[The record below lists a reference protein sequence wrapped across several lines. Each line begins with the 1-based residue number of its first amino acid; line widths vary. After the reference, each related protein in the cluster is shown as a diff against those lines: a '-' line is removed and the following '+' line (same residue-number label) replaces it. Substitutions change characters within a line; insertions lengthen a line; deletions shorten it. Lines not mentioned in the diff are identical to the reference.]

1 MKKNY
6 FSRLLIVLGLFILFT
21 LISAK
26 SYANYIFNDLSN
38 NIFRLHILANSDSSE
53 DQELKLKVRDEIIKY
68 IQNLTKD
75 STSKSEVISICKEN
89 INELQLIAEQTILN
103 NGYSYP
109 VTVQIGNFYFPTK
122 YYGNVSM
129 PAGYYDALRIKI
141 GEAKGQNWWC
151 SLFPALCFTDVS
163 NGVID
168 SKAKDNLSNNLN
180 DEEMELILS
189 KTPKI
194 KFKFKLIEMLN
205 AR

>member
-1 MKKNY
+1 MK
-6 FSRLLIVLGLFILFT
+6 LIG
-21 LISAK
+21 K
-26 SYANYIFNDLSN
+26 
-38 NIFRLHILANSDSSE
+38 
-53 DQELKLKVRDEIIKY
+53 
-68 IQNLTKD
+68 
-75 STSKSEVISICKEN
+75 
-89 INELQLIAEQTILN
+89 
-103 NGYSYP
+103 
-109 VTVQIGNFYFPTK
+109 
-122 YYGNVSM
+122 
-129 PAGYYDALRIKI
+129 
-141 GEAKGQNWWC
+141 NWWC